1 MPASFVI
8 DQRCLHIHTSGK
20 ALNAGLIYPHEREK
34 MFTDKVKEIGKVKAV
49 PEWLNC
55 SVWSSGPS
63 NSGFNRRS
71 KEDGN
76 VPLVNEDAGG
86 EGRLQG
92 SAGAIVDDPLR
103 ANVFPV
109 GDGSSREG
117 ENNVI
122 DIQKPIFIWPGDL
135 VNKPSIQSDCE
146 IMGESTNET
155 TVKLDESSNQKYASS
170 ASNQIDD
177 DPLADSWAPPDLD
190 LPSVAGHSS
199 PPQFSNL
206 KANKSLSDD
215 IRRGQFNTELSK
227 KVINLAELQRLASQG
242 IPDGGGLRP
251 TVWKLLFGY
260 LPRNRDLWETELLKK
275 RSEYAIFIEELLA
288 NPSEVTRR
296 MEEASRQCTQDTSE
310 NESGFLRRFEI
321 THGEHPLSLGRNSVW
336 NQFFQ
341 DTETVEQIERDV
353 KRTHPDMHFFSGD
366 SAFAIKNQEA
376 LKRIL
381 LIFAKLNPGIR
392 YVQGMNEVVSPL
404 FYVFKTDPDESNAAN
419 AEADTFFCF
428 VQLLSDFRDHFCQQ
442 LDNSVVGIRST
453 MAKLTALLK
462 KHDEE
467 LWRHLDVTTKVNPQF
482 YAFRWITL
490 LLTQEFDFPDSLRIW
505 DSLLSNPDGPL
516 EILLRVCCAMLM
528 CIRSRLLGGDFTM
541 NLKLLQH
548 YPYVDTNHLLHIAEE
563 LRIRSVD

>member
-1 MPASFVI
+1 MPARFVI
-8 DQRCLHIHTSGK
+8 DQRCLRIRTSGK
-20 ALNAGLIYPHEREK
+20 ALNAGLIYRHQRDK
-34 MFTDKVKEIGKVKAV
+34 MVTDKVKEIGKVKGV

-63 NSGFNRRS
+63 DSSLNRRS
-71 KEDGN
+71 KENGN
-76 VPLVNEDAGG
+76 TNAGG
-86 EGRLQG
+86 ENRLQE
-92 SAGAIVDDPLR
+92 SAGAIFDDPLR
-103 ANVFPV
+103 GNVFRA
-109 GDGSSREG
+109 GDGSSAG
-117 ENNVI
+117 DGTNNVA
-122 DIQKPIFIWPGDL
+122 DIQEPNFIWPGDV
-135 VNKPSIQSDCE
+135 VNKPSVQSNCE
-146 IMGESTNET
+146 IMEESTNET
-155 TVKLDESSNQKYASS
+155 TLKLDESLNQKYASS
-170 ASNQIDD
+170 ASNQIA

-190 LPSVAGHSS
+190 LPSIPGHSS

-206 KANKSLSDD
+206 KVNKSLSDD
-215 IRRGQFNTELSK
+215 FRRAQFNTELSK
-227 KVINLAELQRLASQG
+227 KVISLPELQRLASQG
-242 IPDGGGLRP
+242 IPDGGELRP

-275 RSEYAIFIEELLA
+275 RSEYAIFKEELLV

-296 MEEASRQCTQDTSE
+296 MEEASLHCTQETSE

-353 KRTHPDMHFFSGD
+353 KRTHPDMYFFSGD
-366 SAFAIKNQEA
+366 CAFAIENQEA

-392 YVQGMNEVVSPL
+392 YVQGMNEVVAPL
-404 FYVFKTDPDESNAAN
+404 FYVFKTDPDETNAVN

-490 LLTQEFDFPDSLRIW
+490 LLTQEFKFPDSIRIW

-548 YPYVDTNHLLHIAEE
+548 YPYVDINHLLHIAEE
-563 LRIRSVD
+563 LRIKSLD

>member
-1 MPASFVI
+1 MLEI
-8 DQRCLHIHTSGK
+8 ELCLVKLTGK
-20 ALNAGLIYPHEREK
+20 ALNAGLIYRHQRDK
-34 MFTDKVKEIGKVKAV
+34 MVTDKVKEIGKVKAV

-63 NSGFNRRS
+63 DSSLNRRS
-71 KEDGN
+71 KENGN
-76 VPLVNEDAGG
+76 TNAGG
-86 EGRLQG
+86 ENRLQE
-92 SAGAIVDDPLR
+92 SAGAIFDDPLR
-103 ANVFPV
+103 GNVFRA
-109 GDGSSREG
+109 GDGSSAG
-117 ENNVI
+117 DGTNNVT
-122 DIQKPIFIWPGDL
+122 DIQEPNFIWPGDV
-135 VNKPSIQSDCE
+135 VNKPSVQSNCE
-146 IMGESTNET
+146 IMEESTNET
-155 TVKLDESSNQKYASS
+155 TLKLDESLNQKYASS
-170 ASNQIDD
+170 ASNQIA

-190 LPSVAGHSS
+190 LPSIPGHSS

-206 KANKSLSDD
+206 KVNKSLSDD
-215 IRRGQFNTELSK
+215 FRRAQFNTELSK
-227 KVINLAELQRLASQG
+227 KVISLPELQRLASQG
-242 IPDGGGLRP
+242 IPDGGELRP

-275 RSEYAIFIEELLA
+275 RSEYAIFKEELLV

-296 MEEASRQCTQDTSE
+296 MEEASLQCTQETSE

-353 KRTHPDMHFFSGD
+353 KRTHPDMYFFSGD
-366 SAFAIKNQEA
+366 CAFAIENQEA

-392 YVQGMNEVVSPL
+392 YVQGMNEVVAPL
-404 FYVFKTDPDESNAAN
+404 FYVFKTDPDETNAVN

-490 LLTQEFDFPDSLRIW
+490 LLTQEFKFPDSIRIW

-541 NLKLLQH
+541 NLKLS
-548 YPYVDTNHLLHIAEE
+548 Y
-563 LRIRSVD
+563 

>member
-199 PPQFSNL
+199 PPQFSN
-206 KANKSLSDD
+206 
-215 IRRGQFNTELSK
+215 
-227 KVINLAELQRLASQG
+227 
-242 IPDGGGLRP
+242 
-251 TVWKLLFGY
+251 
-260 LPRNRDLWETELLKK
+260 
-275 RSEYAIFIEELLA
+275 
-288 NPSEVTRR
+288 
-296 MEEASRQCTQDTSE
+296 
-310 NESGFLRRFEI
+310 
-321 THGEHPLSLGRNSVW
+321 
-336 NQFFQ
+336 
-341 DTETVEQIERDV
+341 
-353 KRTHPDMHFFSGD
+353 
-366 SAFAIKNQEA
+366 
-376 LKRIL
+376 
-381 LIFAKLNPGIR
+381 
-392 YVQGMNEVVSPL
+392 
-404 FYVFKTDPDESNAAN
+404 
-419 AEADTFFCF
+419 
-428 VQLLSDFRDHFCQQ
+428 
-442 LDNSVVGIRST
+442 
-453 MAKLTALLK
+453 
-462 KHDEE
+462 
-467 LWRHLDVTTKVNPQF
+467 
-482 YAFRWITL
+482 
-490 LLTQEFDFPDSLRIW
+490 
-505 DSLLSNPDGPL
+505 
-516 EILLRVCCAMLM
+516 
-528 CIRSRLLGGDFTM
+528 
-541 NLKLLQH
+541 
-548 YPYVDTNHLLHIAEE
+548 
-563 LRIRSVD
+563 

>member
-1 MPASFVI
+1 MLEVEL
-8 DQRCLHIHTSGK
+8 CLVKLTGK
-20 ALNAGLIYPHEREK
+20 ALNAGLIYPHQREK
-34 MFTDKVKEIGKVKAV
+34 MVTDKVKEMGKVKGV

-63 NSGFNRRS
+63 NSGFNLRS
-71 KEDGN
+71 KENGN
-76 VPLVNEDAGG
+76 NNAGR
-86 EGRLQG
+86 ESRLQE
-92 SAGAIVDDPLR
+92 SAGAIIDDPLR
-103 ANVFPV
+103 GNAFPV
-109 GDGSSREG
+109 GDGSSAEDG
-117 ENNVI
+117 KNNVT
-122 DIQKPIFIWPGDL
+122 DIQEPNFIWPGDM
-135 VNKPSIQSDCE
+135 VNKPSVQSDCE
-146 IMGESTNET
+146 IMEESKNET
-155 TVKLDESSNQKYASS
+155 TSKLDESSNQKYASS

-177 DPLADSWAPPDLD
+177 PLAESWAPSDLD
-190 LPSVAGHSS
+190 LPSIAGHSS

-206 KANKSLSDD
+206 KVNKSLLDD
-215 IRRGQFNTELSK
+215 FRRAQFNTELSN

-275 RSEYAIFIEELLA
+275 RSEYAVFKEELLV

-296 MEEASRQCTQDTSE
+296 MEEASRQCSQETSE
-310 NESGFLRRFEI
+310 NQSGFLRRFEI
-321 THGEHPLSLGRNSVW
+321 IHGEHPLSLGRNSVW

-353 KRTHPDMHFFSGD
+353 HRTHPTMHFFSGD
-366 SAFAIKNQEA
+366 SAFAIANQEA

-392 YVQGMNEVVSPL
+392 YVQGMNEVVAPL
-404 FYVFKTDPDESNAAN
+404 FYVFKTDPEESNAAN

-490 LLTQEFDFPDSLRIW
+490 LLTQEFNFPDSLRIW

-528 CIRSRLLGGDFTM
+528 CVRSRLLGGDFTM

-548 YPYVDTNHLLHIAEE
+548 YPYVDTNHLLRIAEE

>member
-404 FYVFKTDPDESNAAN
+404 FYVFKTDPDESNA
-419 AEADTFFCF
+419 
-428 VQLLSDFRDHFCQQ
+428 VRKILSC
-442 LDNSVVGIRST
+442 L
-453 MAKLTALLK
+453 
-462 KHDEE
+462 
-467 LWRHLDVTTKVNPQF
+467 
-482 YAFRWITL
+482 
-490 LLTQEFDFPDSLRIW
+490 
-505 DSLLSNPDGPL
+505 
-516 EILLRVCCAMLM
+516 
-528 CIRSRLLGGDFTM
+528 
-541 NLKLLQH
+541 
-548 YPYVDTNHLLHIAEE
+548 
-563 LRIRSVD
+563 